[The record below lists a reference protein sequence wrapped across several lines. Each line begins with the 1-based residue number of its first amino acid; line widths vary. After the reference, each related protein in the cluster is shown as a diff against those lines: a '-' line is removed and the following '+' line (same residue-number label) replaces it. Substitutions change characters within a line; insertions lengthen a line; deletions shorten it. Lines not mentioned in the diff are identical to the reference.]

1 MSDRRWIQ
9 RFVVQ
14 LACVATLAVFLSGCG
29 DSGLATH
36 PVSGTVTIEGQPA
49 TDMRIDFHPVD
60 PSNQMASGTLDSGG
74 KYTLF
79 TGQTGTPGAMAG
91 SYKVVLT
98 PTMADTSYM
107 DDPADGPPQGQQGGA
122 PSEYTSVDTTPEE
135 VEVRAGNN
143 TINIDI

>member
-1 MSDRRWIQ
+1 MIDGCWIQ
-9 RFVVQ
+9 RFVGQ
-14 LACVATLAVFLSGCG
+14 LACVAVLAVFLSGCDG
-29 DSGLATH
+29 SGLATH
-36 PVSGTVTIEGQPA
+36 PVSGTVTVDGQPA
-49 TDMRIDFHPVD
+49 TDMRVDFHPVD

-91 SYKVVLT
+91 RYKVVLT

-107 DDPADGPPQGQQGGA
+107 DGPAAGAPQGQSGGV

-135 VEVRAGNN
+135 VEVTAGSN
-143 TINIDI
+143 TINIEI